1 MPIYEYWCP
10 QCRASFEKLRS
21 MESKDSEIACPRCGS
36 GGKRMVSVFAVA
48 GVGRDTSGETY
59 TSGGGGG
66 CACGGNCGCR
76 N

>member
-10 QCRASFEKLRS
+10 KCRSPFEKLRS
-21 MESKDSEIACPRCGS
+21 MESKDSEIQCPRCGS
-36 GGKRMVSVFAVA
+36 PVKRMVSVFATM
-48 GVGRDTSGETY
+48 GVGRKEESTSYQAGA
-59 TSGGGGG
+59 GG

>member
-21 MESKDSEIACPRCGS
+21 MESKDSEVTCSRCGS
-36 GGKRMVSVFAVA
+36 HVKRMVSVFAAVS
-48 GVGRDTSGETY
+48 VGRSAESESYQAGR
-59 TSGGGGG
+59 GG
-66 CACGGNCGCR
+66 CACGGNCSCR